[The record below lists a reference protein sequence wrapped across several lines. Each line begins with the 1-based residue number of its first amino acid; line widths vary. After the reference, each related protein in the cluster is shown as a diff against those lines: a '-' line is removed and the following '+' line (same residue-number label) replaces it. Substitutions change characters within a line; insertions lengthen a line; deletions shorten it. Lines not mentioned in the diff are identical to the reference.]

1 MCDSWVVP
9 VIAVSPIFREIL
21 KMRRLYSLVVLATFV
36 FAGLSTVGCSS
47 SSSTGKDK
55 MGGKMEDSKMGG
67 KMEDKTGGKMEDKK

>member
-1 MCDSWVVP
+1 MADIRDSFC
-9 VIAVSPIFREIL
+9 AQEIL
-21 KMRRLYSLVVLATFV
+21 MARWLSTLVVFAVLV